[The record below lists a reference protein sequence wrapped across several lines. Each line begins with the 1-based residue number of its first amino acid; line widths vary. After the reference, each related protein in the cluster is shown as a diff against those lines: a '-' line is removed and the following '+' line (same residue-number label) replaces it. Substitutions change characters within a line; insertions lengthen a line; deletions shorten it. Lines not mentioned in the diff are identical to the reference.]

1 MVMKLQA
8 CQYQQ
13 ETDLLDLLFSEK
25 VLNIFF
31 WKIHYFTLT
40 STIKNVALKIIKLLY
55 NLAASLLGSDSKYI
69 FE

>member
-31 WKIHYFTLT
+31 GKL
-40 STIKNVALKIIKLLY
+40 IILLSQ
-55 NLAASLLGSDSKYI
+55 AQ
-69 FE
+69 